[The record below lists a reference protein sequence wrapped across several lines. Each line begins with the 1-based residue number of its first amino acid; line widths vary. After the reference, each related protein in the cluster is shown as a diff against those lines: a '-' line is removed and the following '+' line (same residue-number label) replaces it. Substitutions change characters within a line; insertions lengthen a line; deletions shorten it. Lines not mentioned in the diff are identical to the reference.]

1 MTTAG
6 GKRSSRRVPGS
17 AAARQRPA
25 ALVVGL
31 ALVVAA
37 MLSAVAI
44 GSPVAAATVTSTR
57 TYTLGSDGLPFTLAS
72 PVSPLFA
79 VSGTTSP
86 ALKLNTGISWQ
97 LNAATAS
104 YAGQYAR
111 DPRSVQGLANGDV
124 LIADRQNR
132 SVLEIRQDGSLAW
145 SFTGADDP
153 ALQTPFSAQ
162 RLSNG
167 DTLITDRGACKVIEV
182 NQAKQIVWQYGGPPS
197 PIDAPPGIN
206 QLADP
211 FSAARL
217 ANGNTLICDNKGGN
231 RVIEVR
237 DSDYDPSKPDDG
249 YTAASIVWQYGV
261 TSKPGGGP
269 GEVNSPRSAYM
280 MANGDVLICD
290 GATQSAGDGSN
301 RVIEVR
307 TSDYDATQPND
318 GWTAGSIIW
327 QIDAAHPLQG
337 GAGSSALNDPNQAL
351 PLANGNLL
359 ITDGGNNRV
368 IEVNQER
375 QVVAEFG
382 PKTVA
387 GYDPL
392 QAPRGASL
400 LPDGRIIIADQGD
413 QRVIAVGVVAS
424 ATVQTAPIDLGM
436 SGTLK
441 EFLGLHWQASGL
453 SSAGSLTI
461 SYRVDNH
468 AWRPATGHDSMQLPA
483 GTTGRSITFRI
494 ALSSKNSMVTPVLS
508 GLAVSYRLPISPSG
522 ASAGTGAGVGGGGGL
537 ATTGANRGTG
547 TGSGTGSG
555 TQSGATST
563 ASGSQSTEAA
573 KAAAAKAADAAA
585 PATVPPTPTTATGDA
600 QQISGLRVNESGSRA
615 GGQTGGSGHSDH
627 GSSWYLTVVLVLAGL
642 AATMAAP
649 AFIVRRR
656 LRYLATY
663 DHLAKPRRN
672 RVVIARIPLLD
683 E

>member
-1 MTTAG
+1 M
-6 GKRSSRRVPGS
+6 PGS

-31 ALVVAA
+31 ALVAA
-37 MLSAVAI
+37 VMFSAVALD
-44 GSPVAAATVTSTR
+44 SPVAAATVASTR
-57 TYTLGSDGLPFTLAS
+57 SYTLGSDGLPFTLAS

-86 ALKLNTGISWQ
+86 ALKLNTGISLQ
-97 LNAATAS
+97 LTAATAG
-104 YAGQYAR
+104 YTGQYAR
-111 DPRSVQGLANGDV
+111 DPRSVQGLASGDV

-132 SVLEIRQDGSLAW
+132 SVLELRPDGSLAW
-145 SFTGADDP
+145 SFTDVDDP

-211 FSAARL
+211 FSAVRL

-261 TSKPGGGP
+261 TGKPGGGP

-327 QIDAAHPLQG
+327 QIDATHPLQG
-337 GAGSSALNDPNQAL
+337 GAGSSTLNDPNQAL
-351 PLANGNLL
+351 PLANGNVL

-387 GYDPL
+387 GYVPL

-413 QRVIAVGVVAS
+413 QRVIAVGAVAS

-453 SSAGSLTI
+453 SSADSLTI
-461 SYRVDNH
+461 SYRIDNH
-468 AWRPATGHDSMQLPA
+468 AWRPVSGHDSMQLPA
-483 GTTGRSITFRI
+483 GTAGRSITFRV

-508 GLAVSYRLPISPSG
+508 GLAVSYRLPISASNAG
-522 ASAGTGAGVGGGGGL
+522 ASAGTGAGAGGSGIGL
-537 ATTGANRGTG
+537 ATAGGSHGTG
-547 TGSGTGSG
+547 TGSGTGRG
-555 TQSGATST
+555 AQSGATT
-563 ASGSQSTEAA
+563 TVSGSQSTNPANT
-573 KAAAAKAADAAA
+573 AAAKPADAAA
-585 PATVPPTPTTATGDA
+585 PATVPPTPTTATGGA

-615 GGQTGGSGHSDH
+615 GGQTGGSGHSKH
-627 GSSWYLTVVLVLAGL
+627 GSSWYLTVALVLAGL
-642 AATMAAP
+642 TAATAAP

-656 LRYLATY
+656 LRYLTTY
-663 DHLAKPRRN
+663 DHLARHRRN
-672 RVVIARIPLLD
+672 RVVLARIPLLD

>member
-1 MTTAG
+1 V
-6 GKRSSRRVPGS
+6 RGS
-17 AAARQRPA
+17 AAARRPA

-31 ALVVAA
+31 ALVAA
-37 MLSAVAI
+37 VMLSAVAI
-44 GSPVAAATVTSTR
+44 DSPVAAARVASTR
-57 TYTLGSDGLPFTLAS
+57 SYTLGNDGLPFTLAS

-86 ALKLNTGISWQ
+86 TLKLNTGIS
-97 LNAATAS
+97 LRLTAATAG
-104 YAGQYAR
+104 YTGQYAR

-132 SVLEIRQDGSLAW
+132 SVLELRPDGSLAW
-145 SFTGADDP
+145 SFTDVDDP
-153 ALQTPFSAQ
+153 TLQTPFSAQ

-211 FSAARL
+211 FSAVRL

-249 YTAASIVWQYGV
+249 YTPASIVWQYGV
-261 TSKPGGGP
+261 TGKPCGGP

-280 MANGDVLICD
+280 MANGNILICD

-327 QIDAAHPLQG
+327 QIDATHPLQG
-337 GAGSSALNDPNQAL
+337 GAGSSTLNDPNQAL
-351 PLANGNLL
+351 PLANGNVL

-382 PKTVA
+382 PKTFA
-387 GYDPL
+387 GYVPL

-400 LPDGRIIIADQGD
+400 LPDGRIVIADQGD
-413 QRVIAVGVVAS
+413 QRVIAVGAVTS
-424 ATVQTAPIDLGM
+424 ATVRTAPIDLGM

-453 SSAGSLTI
+453 SSADSLTI
-461 SYRVDNH
+461 SYRIDNH
-468 AWRPATGHDSMQLPA
+468 AWRPVTGHDSMQLPA
-483 GTTGRSITFRI
+483 GTAGRSITFRV

-508 GLAVSYRLPISPSG
+508 GLTVSYRLPISPSNAG
-522 ASAGTGAGVGGGGGL
+522 AGTGAGIGGGGIGL
-537 ATTGANRGTG
+537 ATAGGSHGTG
-547 TGSGTGSG
+547 TGSGA
-555 TQSGATST
+555 QSGATT
-563 ASGSQSTEAA
+563 TVSGSQSTNPANT
-573 KAAAAKAADAAA
+573 AAAKPADTAV
-585 PATVPPTPTTATGDA
+585 PATVPPTPTTATGGA
-600 QQISGLRVNESGSRA
+600 EQISGLRVNENSNRA
-615 GGQTGGSGHSDH
+615 GGQTGGSGQSKH
-627 GSSWYLTVVLVLAGL
+627 GSSWYLTVALVLAGL
-642 AATMAAP
+642 AAAMTAP

-656 LRYLATY
+656 LRYLTTY
-663 DHLAKPRRN
+663 DHLARHRRN
-672 RVVIARIPLLD
+672 RVVLARIPLLD